1 MSRRERGR
9 SSGRGSLSEGLSGS
23 VIGLILM
30 AIVVGILTTVFIYY
44 NKNNVETDKEGCPL
58 DISLMKQKW
67 VVMIDTTSPFID
79 NQQQALKN
87 LAKQLTAAAPKFTRI
102 NVYQLTDNVL
112 SNQDKLATVCSPGDP
127 ADVDEWVQ
135 NQKVAQINF
144 EANFKK
150 KIDEVIHSVSGA
162 KGASG
167 SPIMESLQAI
177 ALIEFGDITGNR
189 KNKLILVSDLIQFSS
204 SSNLNLYNSLPDY
217 DKLRKNGSL
226 NRLYAPL
233 KGVEV
238 NAMILQNNPSLQ
250 NDNFVNFWRNYFK
263 DSNAGV
269 STCIFAANC
278 SL

>member
-1 MSRRERGR
+1 MSRSERR
-9 SSGRGSLSEGLSGS
+9 RSGRRGSSEGNTGS

-30 AIVVGILTTVFIYY
+30 AIVAGILATVFIYY
-44 NKNNVETDKEGCPL
+44 QKNNVDVDKEGCPL
-58 DISLMKQKW
+58 DSSLMKQKW

-79 NQQQALKN
+79 NQPQALKN
-87 LAKQLTAAAPKFTRI
+87 LAKQLTAAAPKYTRI

-112 SNQDKLATVCSPGDP
+112 TNQDKLATVCSPGDP
-127 ADVDEWVQ
+127 SNVDKWVE
-135 NQKVAQINF
+135 NQKIAQMNF
-144 EANFKK
+144 EENFKN
-150 KIDEVIHSVSGA
+150 KIDEVIKTVSSTR
-162 KGASG
+162 GASA

-177 ALIEFGDITGNR
+177 ALIEFGDVSWNG
-189 KNKLILVSDLIQFSS
+189 KNKLILVSDLIQFSD
-204 SSNLNLYNSLPDY
+204 SSNLDLYKPLPDY
-217 DKLRKNGSL
+217 QKLKQSGSL

-250 NDNFVNFWRNYFK
+250 NGNFIDFWKSYFK
-263 DSNAGV
+263 DSKAGV